1 MKKQGAF
8 LSVLLALCLL
18 FGCGGTERAENRRE
32 VRTLTL
38 AVKTGIS
45 DQGQVGVDRFT
56 EKVREISQGQLAV
69 EVIESDDLLESLDNG
84 CALIFGPTDELARA
98 NGNFN
103 SYTSPFYFYDYKHL
117 TLTLN
122 SKSFY
127 NIIRETNL
135 SLMNAMPI
143 GAFYDGNSVIL
154 SSRERMYD
162 TVDQFQDSTV
172 NIQENP
178 LLSEV
183 LKALGAEVKTR
194 SGEYL
199 VLNFGRNRDN
209 AVMECDTLALQEL
222 HPPKENSEFSVCKSF
237 HRPRINWLVLSQSV
251 RESLGAFEQS
261 VLTEAAAYAIAA
273 NDDLVLEQEAQGL
286 AHVERLGARFS
297 VPNYGEFSEAADQV
311 LRASARYGVLWD
323 WEQHLEI
330 RNLAVST
337 AGNYA

>member
-1 MKKQGAF
+1 MKKRLAITGI
-8 LSVLLALCLL
+8 LLALCLL
-18 FGCGGTERAENRRE
+18 FGCGGAERTENRRE

-45 DQGQVGVDRFT
+45 
-56 EKVREISQGQLAV
+56 SQGQAGVDCFAQKVRQLSDGQLV
-69 EVIESDDLLESLDNG
+69 VKVVDSDDLLDSLDNG
-84 CALIFGPTDELARA
+84 CELIFGPTAELARA

-103 SYTSPFYFYDYKHL
+103 SYISPFYFYDYKHL

-154 SSRERMYD
+154 SSREKMYD

-178 LLSEV
+178 LLAEV
-183 LKALGAEVKTR
+183 LKALGAAVKER
-194 SGEYL
+194 SSEYL

-209 AVMECDTLALQEL
+209 AVMACDTLSLKEL
-222 HPPKENSEFSVCKSF
+222 RAPKEKSEFYVCKSF
-237 HRPRINWLVLSQSV
+237 HQARINWLVLSQPAKESLSAFEQAV
-251 RESLGAFEQS
+251 LTEATAYAVATNDELVLQQEAEGFAHVESLGAQ
-261 VLTEAAAYAIAA
+261 
-273 NDDLVLEQEAQGL
+273 
-286 AHVERLGARFS
+286 FS
-297 VPNYGEFSEAADQV
+297 VPNYGEFSEAADKA
-311 LRASARYGVLWD
+311 LRASVRYQSLWD
-323 WEQHLEI
+323 WEQHVEI

-337 AGNYA
+337 ASN